1 MIFIN
6 PSPTPAQNGNKDK
19 DNALFYDAAQ
29 LAQTGII
36 HVTQRNTPNL
46 GAAMKQR
53 RKALGLNLSQLAELS
68 KVSRSMLS
76 EIERGNANPT
86 FTTLWNIT
94 QALGV
99 SIDELAQSSVEDPPL
114 RITRQDALNTPRM
127 RSDDQGCE
135 LVAFNP
141 VTTATEFEWYELIIQ
156 PGCEMSSEA
165 HAVGTQEHLSVIE
178 GQVQVMLN
186 EEVHETAGQGDTL
199 RYPADTLHSVKNPGE
214 GVARAFLVVHKQK

>member
-1 MIFIN
+1 MN
-6 PSPTPAQNGNKDK
+6 
-19 DNALFYDAAQ
+19 
-29 LAQTGII
+29 
-36 HVTQRNTPNL
+36 QRTTPNV

-94 QALGV
+94 QALDV

-156 PGCEMSSEA
+156 PGCKMSSEA
-165 HAVGTQEHLSVIE
+165 HAIGTQEHLSVIE
-178 GQVQVMLN
+178 GQILVILN
-186 EEVHETAGQGDTL
+186 EEIHETANRGDTL
-199 RYPADTLHSVKNPGE
+199 RYPADILHCIKNPGDK
-214 GVARAFLVVHKQK
+214 VARAFLVVHKQKSPAF